1 MDIMTLKKQVC
12 EANIELNAKGL
23 VTYTWG
29 NVSGI
34 DRENRLVAIKPSGV
48 PYENLTPDK
57 IPVLRLENAELV
69 EGNFKPSCD
78 TPIHLELYRAFPEI
92 GGIAHSHST
101 YATAFAQAI
110 KHIPCL
116 GTTHADYFFG
126 TVPVTRKLSPSEIN
140 ENYEANTGKIIAE
153 LWKGK
158 EKAILDIPAA
168 LVAQHGPFTWGINPE
183 KAVECSV
190 VLEESARMAIL
201 SMSVNPNIF
210 SIGKELL
217 EKHFLRKHGNSAY
230 YGQK

>member
-1 MDIMTLKKQVC
+1 MDIMTLKMLVC

-34 DRENRLVAIKPSGV
+34 DRENKLVAIKPSGV
-48 PYENLTPDK
+48 PYEDLTPDK

-69 EGNFKPSCD
+69 EGSFTPSCD
-78 TPIHLELYRAFPEI
+78 TPIHLELYRAFPKI
-92 GGIAHSHST
+92 RGIAHSHST
-101 YATAFAQAI
+101 YATAFAQAM
-110 KHIPCL
+110 KHIPCF

-126 TVPVTRKLSPSEIN
+126 AIPVTRKLSSSEID

-153 LWKGK
+153 LWKDK
-158 EKAILDIPAA
+158 ESEILNIPAA
-168 LVAQHGPFTWGINPE
+168 LVAQHGPFTWGISPE
-183 KAVECSV
+183 KAVESSV
-190 VLEESARMAIL
+190 VLEETARMAIL
-201 SMSVNPNIF
+201 SMSVNPEVF

-217 EKHFLRKHGNSAY
+217 GKHFLRKHGNNAY

>member
-1 MDIMTLKKQVC
+1 MDIITLKKLVC

-34 DRENRLVAIKPSGV
+34 DRENKLVAIKPSGV
-48 PYENLTPDK
+48 PYKDLTPDK

-69 EGNFKPSCD
+69 EGSFTPSCD

-101 YATAFAQAI
+101 YATAFAQAM
-110 KHIPCL
+110 KHIPCF

-126 TVPVTRKLSPSEIN
+126 AIPVTRKLSSSEID
-140 ENYEANTGKIIAE
+140 ENYEANTGKVIAE
-153 LWKGK
+153 LWKDK
-158 EKAILDIPAA
+158 ESGILNIPAA
-168 LVAQHGPFTWGINPE
+168 LVAQHGPFTWGISPE
-183 KAVECSV
+183 KAVESSV
-190 VLEESARMAIL
+190 VLEETARMAIL
-201 SMSVNPNIF
+201 SMTINPEVF

-217 EKHFLRKHGNSAY
+217 GKHFLRKHGNNAY